1 MITTG
6 SFDFIHVGHLDL
18 LEKARQEGSY
28 IIVGVHSDA
37 DANSYMRKNF
47 PIMNLHE
54 RALGV
59 IACKVGTYLGTYL
72 PDSNIHTHSLL

>member
-1 MITTG
+1 MFHIG
-6 SFDFIHVGHLDL
+6 HVEL

-59 IACKVGTYLGTYL
+59 IACKVGT
-72 PDSNIHTHSLL
+72 